1 MKIAVLGTGVVGR
14 TIARGLARNGHD
26 VVIGTRDP
34 VQTMARTETDQMGN
48 PPYAA
53 WREENTD
60 IGLQAYSAA
69 AQGAELLVNATGG
82 SASLIVLADAG
93 PQNLAGKVLIDVC
106 NPLDFSH
113 GFPPTLSVCNTDSV
127 AEQIQRTYPSTKVV
141 KSLNTIN
148 ARLMTEPSLVPGEH
162 SIFVAGDDDE
172 AKKTVRDILRGFGWP
187 DGRIIDV
194 GDIRAA
200 RGLEMYLPLWLTL
213 MQTLGTPDFNIEVR
227 RA

>member
-1 MKIAVLGTGVVGR
+1 MRIAVLGTGVVGR
-14 TIARGLARNGHD
+14 TLARGLTRNDHD

-34 VQTMARTETDQMGN
+34 EQTMARTESDQMGN
-48 PPYAA
+48 PPFAA
-53 WREENTD
+53 WREEYTD

-69 AQGAELLVNATGG
+69 AQGAELVINATGG
-82 SASLIVLADAG
+82 MASLIVLAEAG
-93 PQNLAGKVLIDVC
+93 PQNLADKVLIDVS

-113 GFPPTLSVCNTDSV
+113 GFPPTLSVCNTDSA

-148 ARLMTEPSLVPGEH
+148 ARIMTEPSLVPGDH
-162 SIFVAGDDDE
+162 NVFVAGDDDE

-187 DGRIIDV
+187 DDSIIDL
-194 GDIRAA
+194 GGIRAA
-200 RGLEMYLPLWLTL
+200 RGLETYLQLWLTL
-213 MQTLGTPDFNIEVR
+213 MQTLGMPDFNIEVR